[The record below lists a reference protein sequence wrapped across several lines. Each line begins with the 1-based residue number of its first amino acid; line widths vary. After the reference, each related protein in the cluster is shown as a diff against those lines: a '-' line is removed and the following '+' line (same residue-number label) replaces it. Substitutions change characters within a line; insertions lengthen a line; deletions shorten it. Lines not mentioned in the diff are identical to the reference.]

1 MASQHPLE
9 DLLSAVT
16 DALLADDQQLEPIIA
31 RYDVD
36 RSQVR
41 TFVTLIERLH
51 HTLTG
56 VEPSPRFV
64 NRLKAELL
72 GSQQRGLLGRV
83 RYLPARVQ
91 IAAGFVAVAGF
102 ILIASRRIADLAE
115 AAKTKTQSEIEAF

>member
-31 RYDVD
+31 HYDVD